1 MTVSMRVMSAGTGYQ
16 YLLRSVAA
24 GDGNRQLS
32 TPLTRYYTEAGTPP
46 GRWLG
51 SGLHALGHGEIRQ
64 GDVVGEQQLALLLG
78 TGSDP
83 VTGEPLGPRVFR
95 VHDDR
100 SDRRI
105 RLRRRRLVGA
115 AGHVAGYDLTFSV
128 PKSVSALWGV
138 ADEGTQ
144 ALIVEAHHRAVADV
158 LDLVEREVAATR
170 RGVSAGNGAVA
181 QADVV
186 GVIATAFD
194 HWDSRLGDPQLH
206 THVVVSNKVQT
217 TEDGRWRSLDG
228 RPLHASVVAPVG
240 ALQRGAG

>member
-1 MTVSMRVMSAGTGYQ
+1 MTVSMRVMSAGSGYQ

-83 VTGEPLGPRVFR
+83 VTGEPLGRAFPDAR
-95 VHDDR
+95 H
-100 SDRRI
+100 RRPMSTAPM
-105 RLRRRRLVGA
+105 RRLSA
-115 AGHVAGYDLTFSV
+115 RRAVAGYDLTFSV

-228 RPLHASVVAPVG
+228 RPLHAVGRRPVG

>member
-78 TGSDP
+78 AGSDP
-83 VTGEPLGPRVFR
+83 VTGQTLGRAYP
-95 VHDDR
+95 DSSSNPDEYG
-100 SDRRI
+100 SDASLSARR
-105 RLRRRRLVGA
+105 A
-115 AGHVAGYDLTFSV
+115 VAGYDLTFSV

-144 ALIVEAHHRAVADV
+144 ALVVEAHHRAVADV

-170 RGVSAGNGAVA
+170 R
-181 QADVV
+181 
-186 GVIATAFD
+186 
-194 HWDSRLGDPQLH
+194 
-206 THVVVSNKVQT
+206 
-217 TEDGRWRSLDG
+217 
-228 RPLHASVVAPVG
+228 
-240 ALQRGAG
+240 